1 MSRSTPDDRALK
13 VIEVAAAVF
22 VESGFRRTQMDDVAD
37 RLGVSKGTLYRS
49 VASKDALLAAV
60 LTYGD
65 RPSEIEA
72 GGVVAVAP
80 LAEVAEHLTEVL
92 AESIAALELTRVAT
106 GTLATP
112 RSREATARQ
121 VERMALE
128 LFETMSRHRVLIMV
142 LDRCAAEVPELA
154 GWFGDGRYAVVDLWE
169 AYLEV
174 VVEHVAGDV
183 DRSVLART
191 IVELITVWAVKM
203 PWDPSP
209 RTYPSHVGEMCA
221 GMVVD
226 LVAGGRT

>member
-1 MSRSTPDDRALK
+1 MPRSTPDDRALK

-22 VESGFRRTQMDDVAD
+22 VESGYRRTQMDDVAD

-49 VASKDALLAAV
+49 VKSKDALLAAV

-65 RPSEIEA
+65 RPSDIRP
-72 GGVVAVAP
+72 GGVLEVP
-80 LAEVAEHLTEVL
+80 SLAEVAERLAGALT
-92 AESIAALELTRVAT
+92 ESIAALELTKFVA
-106 GTLATP
+106 GTTATA
-112 RSREATARQ
+112 RSREQAARQ

-128 LFETMSRHRVLIMV
+128 LFDTMSRHRVRIMV

-169 AYLEV
+169 AHLARIADLLGRE
-174 VVEHVAGDV
+174 V

-191 IVELITVWAVKM
+191 IVELITLWAVKM

-209 RTYPSHVGEMCA
+209 RAYPTDVGAMCA
-221 GMVVD
+221 RMVAD
-226 LVAGGRT
+226 LVSGGTT